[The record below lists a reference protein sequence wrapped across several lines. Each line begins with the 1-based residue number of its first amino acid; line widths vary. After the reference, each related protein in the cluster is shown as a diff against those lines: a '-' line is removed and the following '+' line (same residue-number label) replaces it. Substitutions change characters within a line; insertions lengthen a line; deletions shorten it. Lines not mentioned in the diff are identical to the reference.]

1 METTVSENNIRAL
14 IEGASAQDHEVQIGG
29 ALYSDAMGR
38 KGTYTGQYLGMFD
51 HNITT
56 IIRALGG
63 KAPLR
68 GFGGR
73 LTQKEGM
80 W

>member
-14 IEGASAQDHEVQIGG
+14 IEGASAQDHVVRIGG

-38 KGTYTGQYLGMFD
+38 TGTYAGEYLGMFD

-63 KAPLR
+63 NAPLR
-68 GFGGR
+68 GFGGK
-73 LTQKEGM
+73 LAQKKGM
-80 W
+80 